1 VTAVD
6 YLSALAKVPRYTASL
21 AETFDAYDAILTPA
35 TPGVAPKG
43 LGSTGDPAF
52 CTLWT
57 LTGLPALSL
66 PLLAGEGALP
76 LGVQLVGPL
85 GHDGRLLR
93 TATALIETLAETQK
107 APRRARARH

>member
-1 VTAVD
+1 V
-6 YLSALAKVPRYTASL
+6 LRYTASL
-21 AETFDAYDAILTPA
+21 AEIFDAYDAILTPA
-35 TPGVAPKG
+35 TRGVAPKG

-66 PLLAGEGALP
+66 PLFAGEDGLP
-76 LGVQLVGPL
+76 LGAQLVGPL
-85 GHDGRLLR
+85 GRDGRLLR

-107 APRRARARH
+107 PPRRARARR